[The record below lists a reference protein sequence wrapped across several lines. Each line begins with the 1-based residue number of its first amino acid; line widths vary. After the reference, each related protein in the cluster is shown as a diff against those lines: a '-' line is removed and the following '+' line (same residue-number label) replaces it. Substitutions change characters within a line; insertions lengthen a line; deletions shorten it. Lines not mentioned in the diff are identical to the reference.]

1 VNVAQIQLA
10 RDEAVTF
17 EHKATEFLQKAAF
30 AEKGL
35 RLSSELAMLRLES
48 LKLSDALLE
57 MRMEPTQFKV
67 TRTRRSKVAG
77 MKQPLRRRV

>member
-1 VNVAQIQLA
+1 MNVAQIQLA

-48 LKLSDALLE
+48 LKLTKALVE
-57 MRMEPTQFKV
+57 MRK
-67 TRTRRSKVAG
+67 G
-77 MKQPLRRRV
+77 